1 MALGRLC
8 KAEVIQLFVPHVVLR
23 EVQSQQSQ
31 KAKQLT
37 IALLGSSLGLRSGKG
52 ALSDIS
58 AELHAIEELVT
69 SKSDAI
75 LHAAESAF
83 AGWIDENHVIVVK
96 LDVDQAQAA
105 LEAYFTG
112 SPPVKSVKN
121 RADIPDAFIFEAV
134 KSLVGD
140 PIWVVTDDKALREA
154 CASLA
159 QVAVFADLETV
170 IKREEIQAE
179 LQSLEAA
186 TAEAVG
192 AKQSSEQGGEEQQEA
207 AVDLGALAKAF
218 LDYQLS
224 TSELTSTIER
234 ELGEK
239 LMWKKIHSTSIPDDN
254 DEATISMYAEP
265 TTIDFEFDR
274 LSYFGGREF
283 SIPFSAHVN
292 VTAFYYLFRGDVY
305 LSEGRSAGLSD
316 HNDNYYE
323 AEEDFDIVVGGT
335 IQVTLSKIPSTG
347 SDISDDVEE
356 VRIDALESIE
366 LTDD

>member
-1 MALGRLC
+1 MAKFRLLLDTNVYFKDADRAHLPFVALARLC
-8 KAEVIQLFVPHVVLR
+8 KAEVVQLFVPHVVLR

-52 ALSDIS
+52 ALSEIS

-69 SKSDAI
+69 SKRDAI

-112 SPPVKSVKN
+112 APPVKSVKN

-134 KSLVGD
+134 KSLGGG

-224 TSELTSTIER
+224 TGELTSTIESD
-234 ELGEK
+234 LGEK
-239 LMWKKIHSTSIPDDN
+239 LMWKKIHSTSIP
-254 DEATISMYAEP
+254 
-265 TTIDFEFDR
+265 TTTTKR
-274 LSYFGGREF
+274 
-283 SIPFSAHVN
+283 
-292 VTAFYYLFRGDVY
+292 
-305 LSEGRSAGLSD
+305 RSRRTRSRR
-316 HNDNYYE
+316 
-323 AEEDFDIVVGGT
+323 
-335 IQVTLSKIPSTG
+335 PSTSSSTG
-347 SDISDDVEE
+347 C
-356 VRIDALESIE
+356 RILADESSASPS
-366 LTDD
+366 LPT